1 MMGRGAFTLL
11 NVGRAGPKSAKR
23 VENRL
28 AILPKI
34 LGIAVRMPKSPRWGQ
49 KKTWDYCNLR
59 YFREIWII
67 RPE

>member
-28 AILPKI
+28 AILLKI
-34 LGIAVRMPKSPRWGQ
+34 LGIAGSDTEISSLGA
-49 KKTWDYCNLR
+49 KKDVGLL
-59 YFREIWII
+59 
-67 RPE
+67 